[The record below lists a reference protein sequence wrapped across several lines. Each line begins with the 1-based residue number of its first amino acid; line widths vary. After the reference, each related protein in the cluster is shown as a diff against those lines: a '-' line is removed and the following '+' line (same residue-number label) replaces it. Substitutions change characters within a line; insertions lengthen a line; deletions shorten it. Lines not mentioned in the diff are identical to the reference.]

1 MNNVVA
7 IARRELRTYFNSP
20 IAYIVLGV
28 FLVTAAW
35 LFFFYSGLF
44 IVGRATMRPFFSV
57 APLLFMLLAPA
68 ITMRLIAEERKSG
81 TLESL
86 LTLPVREWEVVVGK
100 LAAAVGMVAIGLLF
114 TLPFPVTV
122 AVLTAPGFTFDW
134 GPVIGGYAGLLLMA
148 SAFLSVGMWA
158 SAISKNQIVG
168 FIAGLAVCFV
178 LWILDKATIILPAGL
193 ASIFEYLSVT
203 YHFENFA
210 RGVFDSRDLLY
221 YVSVTVV
228 GVLLTVRALQ
238 SVRGGVSA
246 TTMTLAMIG
255 SLVLVNVLAVG
266 AFFRI
271 DLTQDRAFTLSEATK
286 TTVGQLKDPVIVTA
300 YFTTDLPPPF
310 SSNARYVKDLLD
322 EYRAHSGGNVSYEF
336 VDPALATDAPPPDG
350 AEKEQQKVDVFGRPI
365 RQASKLESEI
375 ETLGIRP
382 VEVKVFEKDQR
393 QTKRGYMGLVLRYG
407 EKTEVIP
414 VVQGIDSLE
423 YDLTTM
429 IRRLTREK
437 TPVLGVLQGHGELS
451 PDAELQR
458 LLPLLQQNYDVKP
471 ITLAPN
477 DKGVLAVPDDTDALL
492 VLGPKQEVPPDHVAA
507 IDQFVM
513 KGKAAAFFLDR
524 VHVDLRSFEPSP
536 ALHGLD
542 ALVAAWGIE
551 LGPQLTA
558 DVSSA
563 NLSMQEK
570 RGFMVIQRP
579 VPYPFIPTVK
589 SLEVQSPTT
598 KGVSDITLPFAAPL
612 YVQPKDGVEHIALA
626 KSSGKS
632 WLEDP
637 TPEALKVGRD
647 YAASDIVFTGPY
659 SLIVQAK
666 GALPSHAASVAGA
679 AAGPD
684 VLTKAQS
691 EARVV
696 VVGTA
701 AFLDPQVLSPQNA
714 ALLLNIVDWLL
725 TDPALLEMRSR
736 GLADAPLKPEIPDGV
751 RAAAK
756 YGNTVG
762 VPLLLIAYGVV
773 RWRLRES
780 KRARLRGVS

>member
-28 FLVTAAW
+28 FLVTAGW

-44 IVGRATMRPFFSV
+44 IVGRATLRPFFSV

-68 ITMRLIAEERKSG
+68 ITMRLVAEERKTG

-100 LAAAVGMVAIGLLF
+100 LTAALGMVAVGLLF
-114 TLPFPVTV
+114 TIPFPITL
-122 AVLTAPGFTFDW
+122 AALTAPGFTFDW
-134 GPVIGGYAGLLLMA
+134 GPVLGGYVGLVLLAG
-148 SAFLSVGMWA
+148 AFLSVGMWA

-168 FIAGLAVCFV
+168 FIVGLAACFV
-178 LWILDKATIILPAGL
+178 LWILDKATVILPQGL

-210 RGVFDSRDLLY
+210 KGVFDSRDFIY
-221 YVSVTVV
+221 YASVIAIGVV
-228 GVLLTVRALQ
+228 LTVRALQ
-238 SVRGGVSA
+238 SVRGGISA
-246 TTMTLAMIG
+246 TTMSLATIG
-255 SLVLVNVLAVG
+255 SLVLLNVIAVG
-266 AFFRI
+266 AFFRV
-271 DLTQDRAFTLSEATK
+271 DLTQDRAFTLAEATK
-286 TTVGQLKDPVIVTA
+286 TTVAQLKDPVVVTA
-300 YFTTDLPPPF
+300 YFTKDLPPPF

-322 EYRAHSGGNVSYEF
+322 EYRARSGGNVSYEF
-336 VDPALATDAPPPDG
+336 LDPAEAKDDAA
-350 AEKEQQKVDVFGRPI
+350 AEPAQQKVDVFGRPI
-365 RQASKLESEI
+365 RQSSKLETEI
-375 ETLGIRP
+375 EALGIRP
-382 VEVKVFEKDQR
+382 VEVKVIEKDQR

-414 VVQGIDSLE
+414 VVQGVDSLE

-451 PDAELQR
+451 PEGELQR
-458 LLPLLQQNYDVKP
+458 LMPLLQQNYDVKP
-471 ITLAPN
+471 VTLAPD
-477 DKGVLAVPDDTDALL
+477 DKGALAVPAEYDALL
-492 VLGPKQEVPPDHVAA
+492 VLGPKQEVPPEQIAA

-524 VHVDLRSFEPSP
+524 VDVDYRSFAPTP
-536 ALHGLD
+536 APHGLD
-542 ALVAAWGIE
+542 ALVGAWGIE
-551 LGPQLTA
+551 LGPQLVA
-558 DVSSA
+558 DVNSA
-563 NLSMQEK
+563 NLSMSEK

-612 YVQPKDGVEHIALA
+612 YMQPKDGVELVALA
-626 KSSGKS
+626 KSSAKS

-637 TPEALKVGRD
+637 TPEALQVGRD
-647 YAASDIVFTGPY
+647 YAAGDIVFTGPY

-666 GALPSHAASVAGA
+666 GALPSYTASVAGA

-684 VLTKAQS
+684 VLAKAQG

-696 VVGTA
+696 VVGTSG
-701 AFLDPQVLSPQNA
+701 FLDPQVLSPQNA

-736 GLADAPLKPEIPDGV
+736 GLADAPLQAELSDGA
-751 RAAAK
+751 RGAAK
-756 YGNTVG
+756 FGNTIG
-762 VPLLLIAYGVV
+762 VPLLLIGYGLV
-773 RWRLRES
+773 RWRLREN
-780 KRARLRGVS
+780 KRARLRGVG